1 MDIKTGAPTSVR
13 ALTKQKKRAFN
24 RSVYRRNVMCNAAEL
39 LTKLQRPLQ
48 NIGYWYGI
56 RVVWKLAGNF
66 VARTVSKQQPQNTF
80 VRL

>member
-1 MDIKTGAPTSVR
+1 VPVASKNTG
-13 ALTKQKKRAFN
+13 LFN
-24 RSVYRRNVMCNAAEL
+24 HEYAGVAEYSVYNN
-39 LTKLQRPLQ
+39 
-48 NIGYWYGI
+48 